1 LSVTAGSEVAGR
13 RMPAWRHPWWRK
25 VDDVKLMRARQPST
39 SLVDVG
45 TIWQRRGAQED
56 GGNWWLDVARRQW
69 RGSSGAA
76 HIVPAMRMGGVA
88 LARAAQRQVPS

>member
-1 LSVTAGSEVAGR
+1 
-13 RMPAWRHPWWRK
+13 
-25 VDDVKLMRARQPST
+25 VDDVKLMRARRPST

-45 TIWQRRGAQED
+45 TVRQRRGAQED
-56 GGNWWLDVARRQW
+56 GRNRWLDAARRQW

-76 HIVPAMRMGGVA
+76 HAVSTMRTGGVA